1 MILTGSEIAAC
12 VRRGEITI
20 EPFNHD
26 MLNPNS
32 YNYRLGEQLYRVETS
47 ADGDRAR
54 RIPCPLVEGRW
65 LLAKQQLYLGHTLE
79 VIGSTHYVTSLI
91 GRSSMGRLG
100 IFVQVSA
107 NIGHV
112 GAIHRWTLEIVTAH
126 DTYLY
131 PQQRI
136 GQISFWTVAGAQRQY
151 SGWYGRH
158 NEPMLSKGH
167 VEMQLQAGGERQQP
181 QEPPEP
187 LPREARRGRQ

>member
-12 VRRGEITI
+12 VRRREITI
-20 EPFNHD
+20 EPFSLD

-32 YNYRLGEQLYRVETS
+32 CNYRLGEQLYRVETS
-47 ADGDRAR
+47 ADGGRAR
-54 RIPCPLVEGRW
+54 RIPCPLVNGRW

-79 VIGSTHYVTSLI
+79 VIGSTRYVTSLV

-131 PQQRI
+131 PHQRI
-136 GQISFWTVAGAQRQY
+136 GQISFWTVAGAQQQY
-151 SGWYGRH
+151 VGWYGRH
-158 NEPMLSKGH
+158 NEPMLSKRH
-167 VEMQLQAGGERQQP
+167 VEAPVATGSDWQQP
-181 QEPPEP
+181 QEQVGA
-187 LPREARRGRQ
+187 LVKEA

>member
-12 VRRGEITI
+12 VQRREITI
-20 EPFNHD
+20 EPFSDD

-32 YNYRLGEQLYRVETS
+32 YNYRLGVQLYRLQTS
-47 ADGDRAR
+47 ADGCRAR
-54 RIPCPLVEGRW
+54 RILCPLVEGRW
-65 LLAKQQLYLGHTLE
+65 LLKKQQLYLGHTLE
-79 VIGSTHYVTSLI
+79 VIGSTTYVTSLI

-131 PQQRI
+131 PGQRI
-136 GQISFWTVAGAQRQY
+136 GQISFWTVDGPQQQY
-151 SGWYGRH
+151 EGWYGRH
-158 NEPMLSKGH
+158 NEPMLSKRH
-167 VEMQLQAGGERQQP
+167 ADLCLPTDSEPQP
-181 QEPPEP
+181 QEVT
-187 LPREARRGRQ
+187 